1 MFYVYYLLIPALM
14 KCTVCKYSFF
24 KGTYVSNAKGSYTS
38 DGTLPLREAISLQIS
53 ILPFNK
59 PHSSIVEGLE

>member
-1 MFYVYYLLIPALM
+1 M